1 MHAINLSE
9 MDMNHINSSLDSQSD
24 CFKRINGLTVDFV
37 GLIFKGWKY
46 NNLIL
51 GKAWNSEA
59 LG

>member
-9 MDMNHINSSLDSQSD
+9 MDMNHINSSPDSQSY

-37 GLIFKGWKY
+37 GLTIKGYKY
-46 NNLIL
+46 NNIIW
-51 GKAWNSEA
+51 GKAQNSEA

>member
-1 MHAINLSE
+1 
-9 MDMNHINSSLDSQSD
+9 MDKNHINSSPDSQSD
-24 CFKRINGLTVDFV
+24 CFKIVNGLTVDFV